1 MAGYTE
7 DRLLNLVK
15 RLNLASKRNSIEWSE
30 TDREVAYISILADA
44 QILVASVDD
53 DGVPPYV
60 VEIISDDGTVVDSVR
75 SDVSPAFSSEISE
88 LYERA
93 RRSATKADA
102 ILDKLLEA
110 LPELPGFSDEP
121 PF

>member
-1 MAGYTE
+1 MAGYEE
-7 DRLLNLVK
+7 DRLLDLVN
-15 RLNLASKRNSIEWSE
+15 RLNFATKKNSIEWGE
-30 TDREVAYISILADA
+30 TDREMAYISVLADA
-44 QILVASVDD
+44 QLLVASVDD
-53 DGVPPYV
+53 DGASPYV
-60 VEIISDDGTVVDSVR
+60 LEIINDDGTVVDSIR
-75 SDVSPAFSSEISE
+75 SDRSRAFSSAISE